1 MSSFSPFSKEELFPQ
16 EEMLEIRKQKGELF
30 IGLPKESYLGEKR
43 VCLTPDAVAAL
54 CSHGHRIVIETGAG
68 DHANYSDRSYS
79 EAGAKISSD
88 VEEAFKCSIV
98 LKVAPPTE
106 KEIEYM
112 NPKTILISSLQLKT
126 QNKSYL
132 KSLTNKQITAV
143 AFDYIKDENETYPI
157 VKSLSEIAEVIVVA
171 PSENKSAASSSLTI
185 GKPLKP
191 IQIEKNVYAIDA
203 TPSDCVHLALCG
215 FIKESIDLV
224 VTGINFGANLGDDVI
239 YSGTVAGAIEGR
251 FLGLPSIAMSLAS
264 WECKHFDTA
273 GDVAKLLVAQI
284 DKAPLAYNT
293 IINVNVP
300 DIPMGEIKGIKS
312 TRLGNRHKSEPSI
325 QDLKDPSLYWIGEN
339 GKEADNGEGTDFHA
353 VSNNFVSVTPLQID
367 LTKYPELKQ
376 VSEWLEDIDY

>member
-1 MSSFSPFSKEELFPQ
+1 M
-16 EEMLEIRKQKGELF
+16 R
-30 IGLPKESYLGEKR
+30 
-43 VCLTPDAVAAL
+43 
-54 CSHGHRIVIETGAG
+54 
-68 DHANYSDRSYS
+68 
-79 EAGAKISSD
+79 
-88 VEEAFKCSIV
+88 
-98 LKVAPPTE
+98 
-106 KEIEYM
+106 
-112 NPKTILISSLQLKT
+112 ILISNDDGYKADGIIQL
-126 QNKSYL
+126 
-132 KSLTNKQITAV
+132 A
-143 AFDYIKDENETYPI
+143 
-157 VKSLSEIAEVIVVA
+157 KSLSEIAEVIVVA

-273 GDVAKLLVAQI
+273 GEIAKLLVAQI
-284 DKAPLAYNT
+284 NKAPLANNT

-300 DIPMGEIKGIKS
+300 DIPMTEIKGIKS

-325 QDLKDPSLYWIGEN
+325 QDLNNPSLYWIGEN

>member
-1 MSSFSPFSKEELFPQ
+1 M
-16 EEMLEIRKQKGELF
+16 R
-30 IGLPKESYLGEKR
+30 
-43 VCLTPDAVAAL
+43 
-54 CSHGHRIVIETGAG
+54 
-68 DHANYSDRSYS
+68 
-79 EAGAKISSD
+79 
-88 VEEAFKCSIV
+88 
-98 LKVAPPTE
+98 
-106 KEIEYM
+106 
-112 NPKTILISSLQLKT
+112 ILISNDDGYKADGIIQLA
-126 QNKSYL
+126 
-132 KSLTNKQITAV
+132 KSLG
-143 AFDYIKDENETYPI
+143 
-157 VKSLSEIAEVIVVA
+157 EIAEVIVVA

-215 FIKESIDLV
+215 FIKEPIDLV

-264 WECKHFDTA
+264 WECNHFETA

-300 DIPMGEIKGIKS
+300 DVQMSEIKGIKS

-339 GKEADNGEGTDFHA
+339 GKEADNGEGTDFYA
-353 VSNNFVSVTPLQID
+353 VSKNFVSVTPLQID

-376 VSEWLEDIDY
+376 VSEWVEDIDY

>member
-1 MSSFSPFSKEELFPQ
+1 M
-16 EEMLEIRKQKGELF
+16 R
-30 IGLPKESYLGEKR
+30 
-43 VCLTPDAVAAL
+43 
-54 CSHGHRIVIETGAG
+54 
-68 DHANYSDRSYS
+68 
-79 EAGAKISSD
+79 
-88 VEEAFKCSIV
+88 
-98 LKVAPPTE
+98 
-106 KEIEYM
+106 
-112 NPKTILISSLQLKT
+112 ILISNDDGYQADGIIQL
-126 QNKSYL
+126 
-132 KSLTNKQITAV
+132 A
-143 AFDYIKDENETYPI
+143 
-157 VKSLSEIAEVIVVA
+157 KSLSEIAEVIVVA

-191 IQIEKNVYAIDA
+191 IQIEKNIYAIDA

-215 FIKESIDLV
+215 FISESIDLV

-264 WECKHFDTA
+264 WECKHFETA
-273 GDVAKLLVAQI
+273 GNVAKLLVNQI

-300 DIPMGEIKGIKS
+300 DIPMSEIKGIKG

>member
-1 MSSFSPFSKEELFPQ
+1 M
-16 EEMLEIRKQKGELF
+16 R
-30 IGLPKESYLGEKR
+30 
-43 VCLTPDAVAAL
+43 
-54 CSHGHRIVIETGAG
+54 
-68 DHANYSDRSYS
+68 
-79 EAGAKISSD
+79 
-88 VEEAFKCSIV
+88 
-98 LKVAPPTE
+98 
-106 KEIEYM
+106 
-112 NPKTILISSLQLKT
+112 ILISNDDGYKADGIIQL
-126 QNKSYL
+126 
-132 KSLTNKQITAV
+132 A
-143 AFDYIKDENETYPI
+143 
-157 VKSLSEIAEVIVVA
+157 KSLSEIAEVIIVA

-273 GDVAKLLVAQI
+273 GEIAKLLVAQI
-284 DKAPLAYNT
+284 NKAPLANNT

-300 DIPMGEIKGIKS
+300 DIPMTEIKGIKS

-325 QDLKDPSLYWIGEN
+325 QDLKNPSLYWIGEN

-367 LTKYPELKQ
+367 LTKYPELKP

>member
-1 MSSFSPFSKEELFPQ
+1 M
-16 EEMLEIRKQKGELF
+16 
-30 IGLPKESYLGEKR
+30 R
-43 VCLTPDAVAAL
+43 V
-54 CSHGHRIVIETGAG
+54 
-68 DHANYSDRSYS
+68 
-79 EAGAKISSD
+79 
-88 VEEAFKCSIV
+88 
-98 LKVAPPTE
+98 
-106 KEIEYM
+106 
-112 NPKTILISSLQLKT
+112 LISNDDGYKADGIIQL
-126 QNKSYL
+126 
-132 KSLTNKQITAV
+132 A
-143 AFDYIKDENETYPI
+143 
-157 VKSLSEIAEVIVVA
+157 KSLSEIAEVIVVA

-191 IQIEKNVYAIDA
+191 IQIKNNIYAIDA

-264 WECKHFDTA
+264 WECNNFETA
-273 GDVAKLLVAQI
+273 GNVAKLLVNQI
-284 DKAPLAYNT
+284 DRAPLAYNT

-300 DIPMGEIKGIKS
+300 DVPMSEIKGIKS

-325 QDLKDPSLYWIGEN
+325 QDLKDPALFWIGEN

>member
-1 MSSFSPFSKEELFPQ
+1 M
-16 EEMLEIRKQKGELF
+16 R
-30 IGLPKESYLGEKR
+30 
-43 VCLTPDAVAAL
+43 
-54 CSHGHRIVIETGAG
+54 
-68 DHANYSDRSYS
+68 
-79 EAGAKISSD
+79 
-88 VEEAFKCSIV
+88 
-98 LKVAPPTE
+98 
-106 KEIEYM
+106 
-112 NPKTILISSLQLKT
+112 ILISNDDGYKAAGIIQL
-126 QNKSYL
+126 
-132 KSLTNKQITAV
+132 A
-143 AFDYIKDENETYPI
+143 
-157 VKSLSEIAEVIVVA
+157 KSLSEIAEVIVVA

-273 GDVAKLLVAQI
+273 GEIAKLLVAQI
-284 DKAPLAYNT
+284 NKAPLANNT

-300 DIPMGEIKGIKS
+300 DIPMTEIKGIKS

-325 QDLKDPSLYWIGEN
+325 QDLKNPSLYWIGEN

-353 VSNNFVSVTPLQID
+353 VSDNFVSVTPLQID

>member
-1 MSSFSPFSKEELFPQ
+1 M
-16 EEMLEIRKQKGELF
+16 R
-30 IGLPKESYLGEKR
+30 
-43 VCLTPDAVAAL
+43 
-54 CSHGHRIVIETGAG
+54 
-68 DHANYSDRSYS
+68 
-79 EAGAKISSD
+79 
-88 VEEAFKCSIV
+88 
-98 LKVAPPTE
+98 
-106 KEIEYM
+106 
-112 NPKTILISSLQLKT
+112 ILISNDDGYKADGIIQL
-126 QNKSYL
+126 
-132 KSLTNKQITAV
+132 A
-143 AFDYIKDENETYPI
+143 
-157 VKSLSEIAEVIVVA
+157 KSLSEIAEVIVVA
-171 PSENKSAASSSLTI
+171 PSGNKSAESSSLTL

-273 GDVAKLLVAQI
+273 GEIAKLLVAQI
-284 DKAPLAYNT
+284 NKAPLANNT

-300 DIPMGEIKGIKS
+300 DIPMTEIKGIKS

-325 QDLKDPSLYWIGEN
+325 QDLKNPSLYWIGEN